1 MKINKKMSEEF
12 IREVDED
19 LKEEKRMKLWKKLL
33 PYVLSIS
40 LGVILSTSGYVL
52 WNNYT
57 NNVKQQLGDDFSA
70 AVVLSKDEDID
81 AALLALD
88 RIVDK
93 GSDGYVTMAKMKK
106 ASLLI
111 EKGELKKGLE
121 IYLDLEKNAVD
132 QSFRDIAT
140 ILFVMNS
147 LDSEEPEILLEKL
160 EPLENSLIWKSSAL
174 ELKAF
179 IYLRNEK
186 EKEALEVFEAIV
198 LMPNKPSSL
207 GLRAKN
213 MIDFLGK

>member
-1 MKINKKMSEEF
+1 MSEEF

-19 LKEEKRMKLWKKLL
+19 VKEEKRMKLWKKFL
-33 PYVLSIS
+33 PYIISIS

-52 WNNYT
+52 WDNYS
-57 NNVKQQLGDDFSA
+57 NKVKQQLGDDFTA
-70 AVVLSKDEDID
+70 AVELSNDEDVD
-81 AALLALD
+81 AALIALD

-111 EKGELKKGLE
+111 DRGELQKGLD

-132 QSFRDIAT
+132 QSFRDIST
-140 ILFVMNS
+140 ILYVMNS
-147 LDSEEPEILLEKL
+147 LDSKDSDILIEKL
-160 EPLENSLIWKSSAL
+160 KPLEDSQIWKSSAL

-179 IYLRNEK
+179 IYLKNEK
-186 EKEALEVFEAIV
+186 RKEALEVFEKIV
-198 LMPNKPSSL
+198 SMPSKPSSL
-207 GLRAKN
+207 ASRAKN

>member
-1 MKINKKMSEEF
+1 MSEEF

-33 PYVLSIS
+33 PYVVSIS
-40 LGVILSTSGYVL
+40 LGVILSTTGYGL
-52 WNNYT
+52 WGNYT
-57 NNVKQQLGDDFSA
+57 QETKRQLGDDFTA
-70 AVVLSKDEDID
+70 AVQLAQDEDVD

-111 EKGELKKGLE
+111 DKGDLQQGLD
-121 IYLDLEKNAVD
+121 IYLELERNAID

-140 ILFVMNS
+140 ILFVLNS
-147 LDSEEPEILLEKL
+147 LDTSEPELLLNKL
-160 EPLENSLIWKSSAL
+160 EPLENSLIWKASAL
-174 ELKAF
+174 ELRAF
-179 IYLRNEK
+179 IYLKNNQ
-186 EKEALEVFEAIV
+186 EKEALNIFQQIID
-198 LMPNKPSSL
+198 MPSKPSSL

-213 MIDFLGK
+213 MVDFLGK

>member
-33 PYVLSIS
+33 PYILSIS

>member
-1 MKINKKMSEEF
+1 MSEEF

-19 LKEEKRMKLWKKLL
+19 VKEEKRLKLWKKLL
-33 PYVLSIS
+33 PYIIS
-40 LGVILSTSGYVL
+40 LSLGIILSTLGFVL
-52 WNNYT
+52 WDGYT
-57 NNVKQQLGDDFSA
+57 KKTKQQMGDDFTA
-70 AVVLSKDEDID
+70 AVELAKDEDID
-81 AALLALD
+81 AAIVALE

-93 GSDGYVTMAKMKK
+93 ASDGYVTMAKMKK

-111 EKGELKKGLE
+111 QQGNLDDGLQ

-140 ILFVMNS
+140 ILYVINS
-147 LDSEEPEILLEKL
+147 IGKLEVDTLLSKI

-174 ELKAF
+174 ELKGY
-179 IYLRNEK
+179 IYLQNK
-186 EKEALEVFEAIV
+186 EKQKALDVFKSID

-213 MIDFLGK
+213 MIDFLGKN